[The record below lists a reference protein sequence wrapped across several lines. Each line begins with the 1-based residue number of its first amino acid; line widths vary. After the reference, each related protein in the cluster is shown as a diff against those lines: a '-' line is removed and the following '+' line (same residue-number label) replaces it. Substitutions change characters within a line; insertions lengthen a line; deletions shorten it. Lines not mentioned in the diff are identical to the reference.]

1 MPRFFIDTSD
11 QKRFVRDE
19 IGIECK
25 DVEAAKTAAVDA
37 LPDMARQELPDGDD
51 RVFLA
56 IVRAGDGAALLQ
68 CALSLT
74 VTSLV
79 PTQVHTA
86 SGLSTDPND

>member
-37 LPDMARQELPDGDD
+37 LPDMARPPGGPPGSEPSG
-51 RVFLA
+51 RSA
-56 IVRAGDGAALLQ
+56 RA
-68 CALSLT
+68 T
-74 VTSLV
+74 I
-79 PTQVHTA
+79 H
-86 SGLSTDPND
+86 